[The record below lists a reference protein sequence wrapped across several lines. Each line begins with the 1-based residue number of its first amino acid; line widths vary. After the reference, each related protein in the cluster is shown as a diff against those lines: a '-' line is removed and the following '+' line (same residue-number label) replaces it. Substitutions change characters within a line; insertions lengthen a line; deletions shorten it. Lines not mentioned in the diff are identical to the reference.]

1 MTITKTKQVVVS
13 ANDYGMTFQ
22 FVIADHPENKEYVNV
37 TESGV
42 TLTIPKGV
50 LYELSK
56 ALADFEV

>member
-1 MTITKTKQVVVS
+1 
-13 ANDYGMTFQ
+13 MTFQ
-22 FVIADHPENKEYVNV
+22 FVIANHPENQEYVNV